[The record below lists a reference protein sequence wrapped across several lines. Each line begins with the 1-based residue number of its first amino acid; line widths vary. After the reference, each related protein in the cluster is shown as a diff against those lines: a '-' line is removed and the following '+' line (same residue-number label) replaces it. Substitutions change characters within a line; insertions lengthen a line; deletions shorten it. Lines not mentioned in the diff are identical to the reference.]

1 MAYSVKE
8 SSPSNLIFMIAQCL
22 LEYEEHLRLQRNL
35 SEHTIRA
42 YLGDV
47 NALFAH
53 SAELGI
59 TSVDQLTLAAI
70 RSWLAAQQ
78 TKGGARTTIAR
89 RAVAVRTFTAWATK
103 KNLMDEDV
111 GERLATPKSQ
121 RTLPQI
127 LTVSETEEV
136 FHSLESALG
145 EEAEPHAMRNIAIIE
160 LLYSTGIRVSELCGM
175 NLEDVDR
182 GRNTVRVFG
191 KGRKERT
198 VPLGAPALKA
208 IDRWIAEARES
219 YLSVTSGSALFLGAR
234 GKRIDPRTVREVV
247 YNALLALPNAPKF
260 GPHGLRHS
268 AATHLLER
276 GADLRTVQE
285 ILGHASLATTQ
296 IYTHVSEE
304 RLKAAYMQAH
314 PRA

>member
-1 MAYSVKE
+1 MLAE
-8 SSPSNLIFMIAQCL
+8 CL
-22 LEYEEHLRLQRNL
+22 PHYEEHLRLQRNL

-42 YLGDV
+42 YLGDLT
-47 NALFAH
+47 ALFSH
-53 SAELGI
+53 SATLGI

-70 RSWLAAQQ
+70 RSWLATQQ
-78 TKGGARTTIAR
+78 SKGGARTTIAR

-103 KNLMDEDV
+103 NDLMKEDV

-121 RTLPQI
+121 RTLPTV

-136 FHSLESALG
+136 FNSLESALG
-145 EEAEPHAMRNIAIIE
+145 EESELHAMRNIAIIE
-160 LLYSTGIRVSELCGM
+160 LLYSTGIRVSELCGVD
-175 NLEDVDR
+175 LEDIDR
-182 GRNTVRVFG
+182 ARNTIRVFG

-208 IDRWIAEARES
+208 IDRWISDARAS
-219 YLSVTSGSALFLGAR
+219 YVSSTSGLALFLGAR

-247 YNALLALPNAPKF
+247 YSALQALPNAPKF

-304 RLKAAYMQAH
+304 RLKAAYKQAH

>member
-1 MAYSVKE
+1 MMSV
-8 SSPSNLIFMIAQCL
+8 LQG
-22 LEYEEHLRLQRNL
+22 YEEHLRLQRNL

-42 YLGDV
+42 YLGDLT
-47 NALFAH
+47 ALFEHCATI
-53 SAELGI
+53 GI
-59 TSVDQLTLAAI
+59 TELDNLTLASV
-70 RSWLAAQQ
+70 RSWLASQQ
-78 TKGGARTTIAR
+78 SKGGARTTIAR
-89 RAVAVRTFTAWATK
+89 RAVAVRTFTAWAV
-103 KNLMDEDV
+103 KNQLMKVDI

-121 RTLPQI
+121 RTLP
-127 LTVSETEEV
+127 TVLSVAETEEV
-136 FHSLESALG
+136 FDSLESAASD
-145 EEAEPHAMRNIAIIE
+145 EMDPHAIRNIAIVE
-160 LLYSTGIRVSELCGM
+160 LLYSTGIRVSELCGLD
-175 NLEDVDR
+175 LEDVDR
-182 GRNTVRVFG
+182 ARNTIRVFG

-208 IDRWIAEARES
+208 IDRWISES
-219 YLSVTSGSALFLGAR
+219 RSNYLSSTSGFALFLGAR

-247 YNALLALPNAPKF
+247 YTALQALPNSPKV

-304 RLKAAYMQAH
+304 RLRSAYTQAH

>member
-1 MAYSVKE
+1 VK
-8 SSPSNLIFMIAQCL
+8 NQLMK
-22 LEYEEHLRLQRNL
+22 
-35 SEHTIRA
+35 
-42 YLGDV
+42 
-47 NALFAH
+47 
-53 SAELGI
+53 
-59 TSVDQLTLAAI
+59 VDI
-70 RSWLAAQQ
+70 
-78 TKGGARTTIAR
+78 
-89 RAVAVRTFTAWATK
+89 
-103 KNLMDEDV
+103 

-121 RTLPQI
+121 RTLP
-127 LTVSETEEV
+127 TVLSVAETEEV
-136 FHSLESALG
+136 FNSLESAVSD
-145 EEAEPHAMRNIAIIE
+145 EMDPHAIRNIAIVE
-160 LLYSTGIRVSELCGM
+160 LLYSTGIRVSELCGLD
-175 NLEDVDR
+175 LEDVDR
-182 GRNTVRVFG
+182 ARNTIRVFG

-208 IDRWIAEARES
+208 IDRWISES
-219 YLSVTSGSALFLGAR
+219 RSNYLSSTSGLALFLGAR

-247 YNALLALPNAPKF
+247 YTALQALPNSPKV

-304 RLKAAYMQAH
+304 RLRSAYTQAH

>member
-1 MAYSVKE
+1 MLAE
-8 SSPSNLIFMIAQCL
+8 CL
-22 LEYEEHLRLQRNL
+22 TKYEEHLRLQRNL

-42 YLGDV
+42 YLGDL
-47 NALFAH
+47 NALFEH
-53 SAELGI
+53 CEKSGI
-59 TSVDQLTLAAI
+59 QSVEQLTLAAI
-70 RSWLAAQQ
+70 RSWLASQQ
-78 TKGGARTTIAR
+78 SRGGARTTIAR

-103 KNLMDEDV
+103 QGLMRADIGD
-111 GERLATPKSQ
+111 RLATPRSQ
-121 RTLPQI
+121 RTLPTV
-127 LTVSETEEV
+127 LTVHETEEV
-136 FHSLESALG
+136 FQSLASAVS
-145 EEAEPHAMRNIAIIE
+145 EEVDPHAIRNIAIVE
-160 LLYSTGIRVSELCGM
+160 LLYSTGIRVSELCGLD
-175 NLEDVDR
+175 LEDIDR
-182 GRNTVRVFG
+182 SRNTIRVFG

-198 VPLGAPALKA
+198 VPLGAPALRA
-208 IDRWIAEARES
+208 VDHWITSARNS
-219 YLSVTSGSALFLGAR
+219 YVGSGSGLALFLGAR

-247 YNALLALPNAPKF
+247 YTALQALPNAPRV

-304 RLKAAYMQAH
+304 RLKAAYNQAH

>member
-1 MAYSVKE
+1 MLELEKL
-8 SSPSNLIFMIAQCL
+8 LIH
-22 LEYEEHLRLQRNL
+22 YEEHLRLQRNL

-42 YLGDV
+42 YLGDLT
-47 NALFAH
+47 ALFSH
-53 SAELGI
+53 SATLGI

-78 TKGGARTTIAR
+78 GKGGARTTIAR

-103 KNLMDEDV
+103 NELMKEDV

-121 RTLPQI
+121 RTLPTV

-136 FHSLESALG
+136 FNALESALG
-145 EEAEPHAMRNIAIIE
+145 EEAEPHATRNIAIIE
-160 LLYSTGIRVSELCGM
+160 LLYSTGIRVSELCGLD
-175 NLEDVDR
+175 LEDIDR
-182 GRNTVRVFG
+182 ARNTIRVFG

-208 IDRWIAEARES
+208 VDRWISDARAS
-219 YLSVTSGSALFLGAR
+219 YVSSTSGLALFLGAR

-247 YNALLALPNAPKF
+247 YSALQALPNAPKF

-304 RLKAAYMQAH
+304 RLKAAYKQAH

>member
-1 MAYSVKE
+1 MLELEKL
-8 SSPSNLIFMIAQCL
+8 LIH
-22 LEYEEHLRLQRNL
+22 YEEHLRLQRNL

-42 YLGDV
+42 YLGDLT
-47 NALFAH
+47 ALFSH
-53 SAELGI
+53 SATLGI

-70 RSWLAAQQ
+70 RSWLATQQ
-78 TKGGARTTIAR
+78 SKGGARTTIAR

-103 KNLMDEDV
+103 NELMKEDV

-121 RTLPQI
+121 RTLPTV

-136 FHSLESALG
+136 FNALESALG
-145 EEAEPHAMRNIAIIE
+145 EEAEPHATRNIAIIE
-160 LLYSTGIRVSELCGM
+160 LLYSTGIRVSELCGLD
-175 NLEDVDR
+175 LEDIDR
-182 GRNTVRVFG
+182 ARNTIRVFG

-208 IDRWIAEARES
+208 IDRWISDARAS
-219 YLSVTSGSALFLGAR
+219 YVSGTSGLALFLGAR

-247 YNALLALPNAPKF
+247 YSALQALPNAPKF

>member
-1 MAYSVKE
+1 MSGSELSK
-8 SSPSNLIFMIAQCL
+8 
-22 LEYEEHLRLQRNL
+22 YEEHLRLQRNL

-42 YLGDV
+42 YIGDLTS
-47 NALFAH
+47 LFEHCAQ
-53 SAELGI
+53 LGI
-59 TSVDQLTLAAI
+59 ASVEQLTLPAI
-70 RSWLAAQQ
+70 RSWLATQQ
-78 TKGGARTTIAR
+78 SKGGARTTIAR

-103 KNLMDEDV
+103 QGVLKEDV
-111 GERLATPKSQ
+111 GERLATPRSQ
-121 RTLPQI
+121 RTLPTV
-127 LTVSETEEV
+127 LTINETEEV
-136 FHSLESALG
+136 FNSLASAVG
-145 EEAEPHAMRNIAIIE
+145 EDVHPHAIRNVAIVE
-160 LLYSTGIRVSELCGM
+160 LLYSTGIRVSELCGLD
-175 NLEDVDR
+175 LEDIDR
-182 GRNTVRVFG
+182 ARNTIRVFG

-208 IDRWIAEARES
+208 LDAWINDARAS
-219 YLSVTSGSALFLGAR
+219 YLSASSGLALFLGAR

-247 YNALLALPNAPKF
+247 YSALQALPNSPRV

-304 RLKAAYMQAH
+304 RLKAAYKQAH

>member
-8 SSPSNLIFMIAQCL
+8 LNPSNLFFVIAESL
-22 LEYEEHLRLQRNL
+22 DKYEEHLRLQRNF

-42 YLGDV
+42 YLGDLT
-47 NALFAH
+47 ALFEH
-53 SAELGI
+53 CEKLGI
-59 TSVDQLTLAAI
+59 DSLDQLTLQAV

-78 TKGGARTTIAR
+78 SKGGARTTIAR
-89 RAVAVRTFTAWATK
+89 RAVAVRSFTAWAVK
-103 KNLMDEDV
+103 NNLMSHDI
-111 GERLATPKSQ
+111 GERLATPRSQ
-121 RTLPQI
+121 RTLP
-127 LTVSETEEV
+127 TVLSVAETEEV
-136 FHSLESALG
+136 FNSLESAIS
-145 EEAEPHAMRNIAIIE
+145 EEVDPHGIRNIAMVE
-160 LLYSTGIRVSELCGM
+160 LLYSTGIRVSELCGLD
-175 NLEDVDR
+175 LEDIDR
-182 GRNTVRVFG
+182 ARNTIRVFG

-208 IDRWIAEARES
+208 IDRWISQARS
-219 YLSVTSGSALFLGAR
+219 TYLSTSSGLALFLGAR
-234 GKRIDPRTVREVV
+234 GKRIDPRSVREVV
-247 YNALLALPNAPKF
+247 YTALQALPNAPRV

-304 RLKAAYMQAH
+304 RLKAAYTQAH

>member
-1 MAYSVKE
+1 MLAEKLS
-8 SSPSNLIFMIAQCL
+8 Q
-22 LEYEEHLRLQRNL
+22 YEEHLRLQRNL

-42 YLGDV
+42 YIGDLT
-47 NALFAH
+47 ALFDHCA
-53 SAELGI
+53 ALGI
-59 TSVDQLTLAAI
+59 SAVDQLTLPAI
-70 RSWLAAQQ
+70 RSWLASQQ
-78 TKGGARTTIAR
+78 STGGARTTIAR
-89 RAVAVRTFTAWATK
+89 RAVSVRTFTAWAF
-103 KNLMDEDV
+103 KNGLLPHDV
-111 GERLATPKSQ
+111 GERLATPRSQ
-121 RTLPQI
+121 RTLPTV

-136 FHSLESALG
+136 FNSMESAIG
-145 EEAEPHAMRNIAIIE
+145 EETDAHAIRNIAMVE
-160 LLYSTGIRVSELCGM
+160 LLYSTGIRVSELCGLD
-175 NLEDVDR
+175 LEDIDR
-182 GRNTVRVFG
+182 ARNTIRVFG

-208 IDRWIAEARES
+208 LDRWIDQSRGK
-219 YLSVTSGSALFLGAR
+219 YLGSTSGLALFLGAR

-247 YNALLALPNAPKF
+247 YTALQALPNAPRV

-304 RLKAAYMQAH
+304 RLKAAYNQAH

>member
-1 MAYSVKE
+1 MFVD
-8 SSPSNLIFMIAQCL
+8 PLFR
-22 LEYEEHLRLQRNL
+22 YEEHLRLQRNF

-42 YLGDV
+42 YIGDLTS
-47 NALFAH
+47 LFEHCAR
-53 SAELGI
+53 LGI
-59 TSVDQLTLAAI
+59 NSVDQLTLPAI
-70 RSWLAAQQ
+70 RSWLALLQS
-78 TKGGARTTIAR
+78 KGGARTTIAR

-103 KNLMDEDV
+103 NGLMREDV
-111 GERLATPKSQ
+111 GDRLATPRSQ
-121 RTLPQI
+121 RTLPTV

-136 FHSLESALG
+136 FNALESAVS
-145 EEAEPHAMRNIAIIE
+145 EEIDPHAIRNIAIVE
-160 LLYSTGIRVSELCGM
+160 LLYSTGIRVSELCGLD
-175 NLEDVDR
+175 LEDIDR
-182 GRNTVRVFG
+182 ARNTIRVFG

-198 VPLGAPALKA
+198 VPLGAPALRA
-208 IDRWIAEARES
+208 LDTWINDARAL
-219 YLSVTSGSALFLGAR
+219 YLSATSGLALFLGAR

-247 YNALLALPNAPKF
+247 YTALQALPNSPRV

-304 RLKAAYMQAH
+304 RLKAAYKQAH

>member
-1 MAYSVKE
+1 ME
-8 SSPSNLIFMIAQCL
+8 SFQAPLT
-22 LEYEEHLRLQRNL
+22 EYEKYLRLQKNF

-42 YLGDV
+42 YLGDLQ
-47 NALFAH
+47 ALFAF
-53 SAELGI
+53 SAEHGI
-59 TSVDQLTLAAI
+59 ADVSQLTLAAV
-70 RSWLAAQQ
+70 RSWLASQQ
-78 TKGGARTTIAR
+78 SRGGARTTIAR

-103 KNLMDEDV
+103 NSLMSEDI

-121 RTLPQI
+121 RTLPDV

-136 FHSLESALG
+136 FHSLESAVG
-145 EEAEPHAMRNIAIIE
+145 EEADPHAVRNIAIVE
-160 LLYSTGIRVSELCGM
+160 LLYSTGIRVSELCGLD
-175 NLEDVDR
+175 LEDIDR
-182 GRNTVRVFG
+182 ARNTIRVFG

-198 VPLGAPALKA
+198 VPIGLPALRA
-208 IDRWIAEARES
+208 IDRWINEARSS
-219 YLSVTSGSALFLGAR
+219 YLNSTSGLALFLGAR

-247 YNALLALPNAPKF
+247 YTALQALPNAPRI

-304 RLKAAYMQAH
+304 RLKAAYQQAH

>member
-1 MAYSVKE
+1 MAYFVKE
-8 SSPSNLIFMIAQCL
+8 SSPSNLYFMLAECL
-22 LEYEEHLRLQRNL
+22 SKYEEHLRLQRNF

-42 YLGDV
+42 YLGDLTS
-47 NALFAH
+47 LFEHCTKA
-53 SAELGI
+53 GI
-59 TSVDQLTLAAI
+59 NSVENLSLAAI

-78 TKGGARTTIAR
+78 SKGGARTTIAR

-103 KNLMDEDV
+103 QGLIKEDV
-111 GERLATPKSQ
+111 GDRLATPRSQ
-121 RTLPQI
+121 RTLPTV
-127 LTVSETEEV
+127 LTIDETQEV
-136 FHSLESALG
+136 FNSLESAVS
-145 EEAEPHAMRNIAIIE
+145 EEAEPHAIRNIAIVE
-160 LLYSTGIRVSELCGM
+160 LLYSTGIRVSELCGLD
-175 NLEDVDR
+175 LEDIDR
-182 GRNTVRVFG
+182 SRNTIRVFG

-198 VPLGAPALKA
+198 VPLGAPALRA
-208 IDRWIAEARES
+208 LDTWITNARDS
-219 YLSVTSGSALFLGAR
+219 YLSTGSGLALFLGAR

-247 YNALLALPNAPKF
+247 YTALQALPNSPKV

-304 RLKAAYMQAH
+304 RLKAAYNQAH

>member
-1 MAYSVKE
+1 MLAEKLS
-8 SSPSNLIFMIAQCL
+8 Q
-22 LEYEEHLRLQRNL
+22 YEEHLRLQRNL

-42 YLGDV
+42 YIGDLI
-47 NALFAH
+47 ALFDHCAT
-53 SAELGI
+53 LGI
-59 TSVDQLTLAAI
+59 SAVDQLTLPAI
-70 RSWLAAQQ
+70 RSWLASQQ
-78 TKGGARTTIAR
+78 STGGARTTIAR
-89 RAVAVRTFTAWATK
+89 RAVSVRTFTAWAF
-103 KNLMDEDV
+103 KNGLLPHDV
-111 GERLATPKSQ
+111 GERLATPRSQ
-121 RTLPQI
+121 RTLPTV

-136 FHSLESALG
+136 FNSMESAIG
-145 EEAEPHAMRNIAIIE
+145 EETDAHAIRNIAMVE
-160 LLYSTGIRVSELCGM
+160 LLYSTGIRVSELCGLD
-175 NLEDVDR
+175 LEDIDR
-182 GRNTVRVFG
+182 ARNTIRVFG

-208 IDRWIAEARES
+208 LDRWINEARGN
-219 YLSVTSGSALFLGAR
+219 YLSSTSGLALFLGAR

-247 YNALLALPNAPKF
+247 YTALQALPNAPRV

-304 RLKAAYMQAH
+304 RLKAAYNQAH